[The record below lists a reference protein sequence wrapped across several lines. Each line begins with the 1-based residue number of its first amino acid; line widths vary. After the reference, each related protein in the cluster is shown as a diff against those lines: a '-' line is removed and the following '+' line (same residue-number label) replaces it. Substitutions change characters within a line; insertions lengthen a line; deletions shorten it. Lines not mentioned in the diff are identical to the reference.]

1 MGLFDL
7 LFIVVFLATAATLLR
22 AAFLAVAGHRASAL
36 ALLSVLGISAGAYL
50 SVIILASVFLPRTV
64 MQMGDPRCFD
74 DWCITVENATRR
86 PVGGRIAYLVTL
98 RLSSTA
104 RRVSQ
109 REKSVAV
116 YLTDDGGRRYNSTPQ
131 SADLPFDIQ
140 LGPQE
145 SVTAT
150 RTFEVPPDAQNLGL
164 VITHE
169 GGFPIDWFIIG
180 YESWFHKPAL
190 VRLP

>member
-1 MGLFDL
+1 MNIFDL
-7 LFIVVFLATAATLLR
+7 LFIAAFLATTATLLR
-22 AAFLAVAGHRASAL
+22 AAFLAIRGPRVRAL
-36 ALLSVLGISAGAYL
+36 VLLRKLGICAATYL
-50 SVIILASVFLPRTV
+50 GIVILTSLFLPRTV
-64 MQMGDPRCFD
+64 TQMGDPRCFD

-86 PVGGRIAYLVTL
+86 PVGDRVAYLVTL

-109 REKSVAV
+109 REKSLAV
-116 YLTDDGGRRYNSTPQ
+116 YLTDDGGRRYNSIPQ
-131 SADLPFDIQ
+131 ASDVPFDIQ

-150 RTFEVPPDAQNLGL
+150 RTFEVPAEAQKPGL

-169 GGFPIDWFIIG
+169 GGFPIAWFIVG
-180 YESWFHKPAL
+180 YESWFRKPAL

>member
-1 MGLFDL
+1 MTLFDL
-7 LFIVVFLATAATLLR
+7 LFIVAFLATAATLLR
-22 AAFLAVAGHRASAL
+22 AAFLAVAGRRASAL
-36 ALLSVLGISAGAYL
+36 VLLRNLGICAAGYL
-50 SVIILASVFLPRTV
+50 GIVILASVFLPRTV
-64 MQMGDPRCFD
+64 TQIGDPRCFD
-74 DWCITVENATRR
+74 DWCITVENAARQ
-86 PVGGRIAYLVTL
+86 PVGGRVAYLVTL

-116 YLTDDGGRRYNSTPQ
+116 YLTDDAGRRYNPTPQ
-131 SADLPFDIQ
+131 KSDVPFDIQ

-150 RTFEVPPDAQNLGL
+150 RTFEVPADAPKLGL

-169 GGFPIDWFIIG
+169 GGFPIAWFIIG
-180 YESWFHKPAL
+180 YETWFRKPAL

>member
-1 MGLFDL
+1 
-7 LFIVVFLATAATLLR
+7 
-22 AAFLAVAGHRASAL
+22 
-36 ALLSVLGISAGAYL
+36 
-50 SVIILASVFLPRTV
+50 

-169 GGFPIDWFIIG
+169 GGFPIGWFIIG